1 MRRRNVQLG
10 CGRAAVLCCAILLSA
25 IPMKTASGEMA
36 DISAICADGR
46 LRVGLDVGHSKRK
59 PGAISAS
66 GATEYSFNACFAKE
80 LLALSRRAAQ
90 PSVSL
95 DMFIVNPG
103 GRNTGLRRRARIA
116 RRFGAEILLSI
127 HHDSAQKK
135 YFIMHKVGA
144 KSLLS
149 TPSVR
154 GYSLFVSRMNQNF
167 PASRQLGAIIGR
179 SFRIAQIHPTEHHA
193 EDIPGERRE
202 MLDREAGL
210 YEAPFTVLTSAGMP
224 AVLVEVGVISNG
236 AEEQKLNQAEFRER
250 VQLALVEALSAFC
263 ASAQAKK
270 RDRR

>member
-1 MRRRNVQLG
+1 MRRTNVQG
-10 CGRAAVLCCAILLSA
+10 SRSRAAVLCCAILFSA

-36 DISAICADGR
+36 DISGVCADGS
-46 LRVGLDVGHSKRK
+46 LRVALDVGHSKRK

-66 GATEYSFNACFAKE
+66 GVTEYSFNARFAKE

-103 GRNTGLRRRARIA
+103 GRKTGLRTRARIA
-116 RRFGAEILLSI
+116 RRLGAEILLSI

-144 KSLLS
+144 KVLLR
-149 TPSVR
+149 TPNIR
-154 GYSLFVSRMNQNF
+154 GYSLFVSRINQNF
-167 PASRQLGAIIGR
+167 LASRQLGALIGR
-179 SFRIAQIHPTEHHA
+179 SFRIAQMQPTEHHA

-202 MLDREAGL
+202 MLDRETGL

-236 AEEQKLNQAEFRER
+236 AEEQKLNQAEFRGR
-250 VQLALVEALSAFC
+250 IQLALVEALSAFC
-263 ASAQAKK
+263 ASARAEK